1 MPAVRLRAGCEEGA
15 SALPPSVS
23 LCLLQFLTL
32 KTGTQSLLAE
42 LQTFLS
48 KKLRLPPDS
57 QSLVFSTYHTL
68 FPLPAPLSLKDAPT
82 SFGSMVT

>member
-15 SALPPSVS
+15 SALPPSV
-23 LCLLQFLTL
+23 LQFLTL
-32 KTGTQSLLAE
+32 KTGPQSLLAE

-68 FPLPAPLSLKDAPT
+68 FPLPAPLSLKNAPT